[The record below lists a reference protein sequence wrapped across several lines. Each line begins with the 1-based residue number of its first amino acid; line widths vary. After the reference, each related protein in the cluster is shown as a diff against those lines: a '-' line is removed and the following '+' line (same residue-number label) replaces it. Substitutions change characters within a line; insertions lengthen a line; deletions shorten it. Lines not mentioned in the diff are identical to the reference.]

1 VILAG
6 PHGERDSGAVGPP
19 QPRIQ
24 ETVAPMAESLSLT
37 LRRPDDLHLHLR
49 DGALLAQVL
58 PHSAAAFGRGLVM
71 PNTEPPVVTGADA
84 ERYRKEI
91 LSVRP
96 DGSPF
101 EPLMTIKIVPSTTP
115 AIVRD
120 AAAAGVVAGKL
131 YPEGVTTNSSD
142 GVRDVLALGSVFAAM
157 SDAGLVLCL
166 HGESPDAFCLDREER
181 FLFEVLPELARSF
194 PDLRIVLEHV
204 STAAAVDWVQHQP
217 GTNVAATIT
226 VHHLLLTLDDVV
238 GGMLAPHHFCKPVAK
253 RPADR
258 AAIVAAAVSGDPR
271 FFLGTDS
278 APHPRAAKESAHG
291 CAGVFTAPV
300 ALPLLATVFEEQ
312 GALAALEGFCSV
324 HGAAFYGLPPNPGTV
339 RLVREPWTVPADYDG
354 VVPLNA
360 GSTLPWQVESD
371 ENGASA

>member
-1 VILAG
+1 
-6 PHGERDSGAVGPP
+6 
-19 QPRIQ
+19 
-24 ETVAPMAESLSLT
+24 MAESLIPPTTLT
-37 LRRPDDLHLHLR
+37 LRRPDDFHLHLR
-49 DGALLAQVL
+49 DGALLGRVL
-58 PHSAAAFGRGLVM
+58 PHTAATFGRALVM
-71 PNTEPPVVTGADA
+71 PNTEPPVLTGADA

-91 LSVRP
+91 VSALP
-96 DGSPF
+96 GSGSGSGSAF

-115 AIVRD
+115 AVVRD

-142 GVRDVLALGSVFAAM
+142 GVRDVLALGPVFAAM
-157 SDAGLVLCL
+157 AEAGLVLCL
-166 HGESPDAFCLDREER
+166 HGETPDAFCLDREER

-194 PDLRIVLEHV
+194 PSLRIVLEHV

-258 AAIVAAAVSGDPR
+258 AAIVAAAVGGDPR

-278 APHPRAAKESAHG
+278 APHPREAKESAHG

-300 ALPLLATVFEEQ
+300 ALPLLATLFEEQ
-312 GALAALEGFCSV
+312 GALPALEGFCST
-324 HGAAFYGLPPNPGTV
+324 HGAAFYGLPPSTGTL
-339 RLVREPWTVPADYDG
+339 RLVRSPWTVPTDHDG

-360 GSTLPWQVESD
+360 GSTLPWQIDPDQSD
-371 ENGASA
+371 AGGKG

>member
-1 VILAG
+1 
-6 PHGERDSGAVGPP
+6 
-19 QPRIQ
+19 
-24 ETVAPMAESLSLT
+24 MAESLT
-37 LRRPDDLHLHLR
+37 LRRPDDFHLHLR
-49 DGALLAQVL
+49 DGALLGQVL
-58 PHSAAAFGRGLVM
+58 PHTAAVFGRALVM
-71 PNTEPPVVTGADA
+71 PNLDPPVLTGADA

-91 LSVRP
+91 LGARP
-96 DGSPF
+96 SDGAGSDF

-115 AIVRD
+115 AIIRD

-142 GVRDVLALGSVFAAM
+142 GVRDVLALGEVFAAM
-157 SDAGLVLCL
+157 AEAGLVLCL
-166 HGESPDAFCLDREER
+166 HGETPDAFCLDREER

-194 PDLRIVLEHV
+194 PELRIVVEHV

-217 GTNVAATIT
+217 GANVAATIT

-238 GGMLAPHHFCKPVAK
+238 GGMLSPHHFCKPVAK

-278 APHPRAAKESAHG
+278 APHPREAKESAQG

-312 GALAALEGFCSV
+312 SALDMLDAFCSG
-324 HGAAFYGLPPNPGTV
+324 HGAAFYGLLPNPGTL
-339 RLVREPWTVPADYDG
+339 RLLREPWTVPVDYDG

-360 GSTLPWQVESD
+360 GSTLPWRVDID